1 MYRNNT
7 ESRHRN
13 NIELCI
19 VIKKRNF
26 MLDLSHLIT
35 EQQLPETKNMD
46 QWSIPKILMAMNKE
60 DQKVALAVQEQIPII
75 TKVIETLIQKFK
87 KGGKLYLCGA
97 GTSGRLAIME
107 AAECP
112 PTFSTPPELIQGIMA
127 GAPES
132 VFHAVE
138 GAEDNREKGI
148 EAAKEKHICE
158 NDMAIGISASG
169 RTPYVLG
176 FLEYAKQKNAATVLL
191 CASTPK
197 ENFMDFLIQPQ
208 TGSEILTGSTR
219 LKAATAAKMTLNM
232 ITTTS
237 MIALGKVYGNWMVDL
252 KPNSE
257 KLIVR
262 ATNIISQ
269 ITGCSKETAH
279 QLLLEAN
286 NAKVAIIMYQKQ
298 CSKEQ
303 ALQYMQEKSF
313 LNI

>member
-1 MYRNNT
+1 
-7 ESRHRN
+7 
-13 NIELCI
+13 
-19 VIKKRNF
+19 

-46 QWSIPKILMAMNKE
+46 QWSIPEILMAMNKE

-176 FLEYAKQKNAATVLL
+176 FLEYAKQKNAITVFL

>member
-1 MYRNNT
+1 
-7 ESRHRN
+7 
-13 NIELCI
+13 
-19 VIKKRNF
+19 

-269 ITGCSKETAH
+269 ITGC
-279 QLLLEAN
+279 
-286 NAKVAIIMYQKQ
+286 
-298 CSKEQ
+298 
-303 ALQYMQEKSF
+303 
-313 LNI
+313 

>member
-46 QWSIPKILMAMNKE
+46 QWSIPEILMAMNKE